1 VVVCQFDWEVSYT
14 AGQYLRMLD
23 TSSGHIAMDTWKR
36 DRLYGEIRHR
46 LAGQPDGRVRRHW
59 GVVLHVARRLASP
72 DPP

>member
-1 VVVCQFDWEVSYT
+1 
-14 AGQYLRMLD
+14 MLD